1 MEKEH
6 YTLYD
11 IAVQLMSNAK
21 NPSKGRPVMNN
32 TRLYVN
38 LDGTYTMKLHD
49 NPIITYTPNSI
60 TLRTCGWK
68 TVTTKARMNGW
79 SPKGLKVVQID
90 GTWWVQIGDEEYE
103 LHDEFTISYELIR
116 HLNEVK
122 E

>member
-1 MEKEH
+1 MKEH
-6 YTLYD
+6 YTMYD
-11 IAVQLMSNAK
+11 AAISWMSTAS
-21 NPSKGRPVMNN
+21 NPSKGKPIANN

-38 LDGTYTMKLHD
+38 LDGSFTMKLHG

-79 SPKGLKVVQID
+79 SPKGLKVVQKNNV
-90 GTWWVQIGDEEYE
+90 WWVQIGDEEYE
-103 LHDEFTISYELIR
+103 LHDEFTISYDLIR
-116 HLNEVK
+116 KLNEVK